1 MGEGWE
7 TMRERETGLR
17 QQWRGWKG
25 EDRFKEKDQIGRI
38 WSIQILCPVTYSVSW
53 LEGGGKVVVTSGEWM
68 RARAKNEKGHGLWL
82 WGDSCRLPQLYFGR
96 QVNGGVVM
104 RGRIPEEQAQGKMAS
119 SISDTTCEA
128 CTRQLSLG
136 LKFHIYLYD
145 YLIVFSLIG
154 SLRMGT
160 LSPAIQFLWLPYCLA
175 LGIMSNKH

>member
-1 MGEGWE
+1 MQAWVTRLHWWE
-7 TMRERETGLR
+7 FLVRREDVLVCPFTIPHLTVAGSSRYGLWAFEHRHITNAR
-17 QQWRGWKG
+17 QKQ
-25 EDRFKEKDQIGRI
+25 
-38 WSIQILCPVTYSVSW
+38 
-53 LEGGGKVVVTSGEWM
+53 
-68 RARAKNEKGHGLWL
+68 RAIAADYEKGHGLWL

-119 SISDTTCEA
+119 SISDTTCEE

-160 LSPAIQFLWLPYCLA
+160 LSPAIQFL
-175 LGIMSNKH
+175 